1 MLEGSARPPSFL
13 PSPSWKWQKTVESV
27 VAFARLRFLF
37 VAIHESWERNE
48 EKERGSLVFGGSLR
62 VALSLSFLLPF
73 FRGRDREDG
82 RKKLLRV
89 FFPSFSPLPPFFRL
103 FRILSKVR
111 SADDKCARPAELCLF
126 WEGRVC
132 LNGRGAERWDLTKEE
147 WPRAKRERHV
157 PSTFLPL
164 SKKLEQ
170 VGTSARVIT
179 SQHCCFYDR
188 LRNSTDFTFRG
199 KIQFEE

>member
-1 MLEGSARPPSFL
+1 MAKNRGKRRRFCAPPLFIRCHPRIVGAEWRKGEGFPRFWRLVKGCSLSLFPSSFL
-13 PSPSWKWQKTVESV
+13 SRARSRGWKEEA
-27 VAFARLRFLF
+27 VA
-37 VAIHESWERNE
+37 S
-48 EKERGSLVFGGSLR
+48 
-62 VALSLSFLLPF
+62 
-73 FRGRDREDG
+73 
-82 RKKLLRV
+82 

-188 LRNSTDFTFRG
+188 LRNSTDFT
-199 KIQFEE
+199 

>member
-62 VALSLSFLLPF
+62 VALSLFPSSFLSRARS
-73 FRGRDREDG
+73 RGWKEEA
-82 RKKLLRV
+82 V
-89 FFPSFSPLPPFFRL
+89 ASFFPSFSPLPPFFRL

-188 LRNSTDFTFRG
+188 LRNSTDFT
-199 KIQFEE
+199 